1 MSEPIPDFLN
11 RDRPPVPDIVE
22 PTGVQPFH
30 LAGRPVRG
38 RLIRL
43 GRLADALLSRHDHP
57 PSVTRLVGQALA
69 LTAGLATALKYR
81 GSFSVHAKGDGAVP
95 MLVADCTDDGQL
107 RGHAGVKPGMLQALL
122 AVDADPPAGALLGSG
137 YIAFTCDQGPDMER
151 YQGIVALEGA
161 SLAEMTHHYFASSE
175 QLQAQVR
182 LACARGPD
190 GWRASALILERVAG
204 EGGVAEMDRAEQDE
218 AWATALALASTLT
231 DAELLDDALP
241 GAHLLHL
248 LFSTE
253 GLALD
258 RARALSYGCRC
269 SRAKLAAVLGGFPDE
284 DLDEMANDAGD
295 ITMTCEFCNHD
306 FVFPRTEVRRP
317 E

>member
-30 LAGRPVRG
+30 LAGQPVRG

-43 GRLADALLSRHDHP
+43 GQLADALLSRHHHP
-57 PSVTRLVGQALA
+57 PAVTRLVGQALA
-69 LTAGLATALKYR
+69 LTAGLAAALKYR
-81 GSFSVHAKGDGAVP
+81 GSFSVHAKGEGAVP

-107 RGHAGVKPGMLQALL
+107 RGHAGVKPDLLEALL
-122 AVDADPPAGALLGSG
+122 AVDPDPPATALLGGG
-137 YIAFTCDQGPDMER
+137 YLAFTCDQGPEMER
-151 YQGIVALEGA
+151 YQGIVALEGG

-175 QLQAQVR
+175 QMAAQVR
-182 LACARGPD
+182 LACARGPQ
-190 GWRASALILERVAG
+190 GWRAAALILERVAG
-204 EGGVAEMDRAEQDE
+204 EGGIGDMDQAAQDE
-218 AWATALALASTLT
+218 AWATAVALASTLT
-231 DAELLDDALP
+231 EGEMLDDALSGP
-241 GAHLLHL
+241 QLLHL

-269 SRAKLAAVLGGFPDE
+269 SRAKLVAVLGGFPE
-284 DLDEMANDAGD
+284 ADLDDMANEAGE
-295 ITMTCEFCNHD
+295 IIMTCEFCNHD
-306 FVFPRTEVRRP
+306 FVFPRAEVRRP